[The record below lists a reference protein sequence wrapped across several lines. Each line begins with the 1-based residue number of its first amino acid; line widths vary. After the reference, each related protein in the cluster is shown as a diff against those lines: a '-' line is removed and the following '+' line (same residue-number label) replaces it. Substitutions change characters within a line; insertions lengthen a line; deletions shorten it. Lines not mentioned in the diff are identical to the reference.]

1 MLPFYPLY
9 YPRPPATAYHRGFP
23 TAYPTPY
30 HFNYYNQNNARNF
43 GRDLRS
49 TNIIP
54 TDVSRLHSVEIVTT
68 SPISR
73 METMNDTQNPAVR
86 RQEIPITDDME
97 TNLQR
102 IRDGIHSAMQY
113 NSNENQMQDFEEDQ
127 IQNQEQNQT
136 QRQEE
141 QNGNGNGNG
150 NHDGNQGRR
159 QVSVKELIEN
169 TELSIFESGV
179 DIESSQ
185 PICCSICQTTVENKI
200 VRRLKCSHL
209 FHANCIDKWLC
220 MSRSCPLCRQDVSV

>member
-1 MLPFYPLY
+1 MLPFYPFY

-23 TAYPTPY
+23 NFSTVYPTPY

-43 GRDLRS
+43 GTGLRS
-49 TNIIP
+49 TDIP

-68 SPISR
+68 SPNSS
-73 METMNDTQNPAVR
+73 METINDGHIPSVR
-86 RQEIPITDDME
+86 RREIPITADME
-97 TNLQR
+97 TNIQR
-102 IRDGIHSAMQY
+102 IREGIQSAMQHS
-113 NSNENQMQDFEEDQ
+113 NNENQMQDFEEDQ
-127 IQNQEQNQT
+127 IQNQEQNQM
-136 QRQEE
+136 QHQEE
-141 QNGNGNGNG
+141 QNENG
-150 NHDGNQGRR
+150 NHNGNQGG

-169 TELSIFESGV
+169 TELTIFESGV

-185 PICCSICQTTVENKI
+185 PMCCSICQTTVNNKI